1 MAREK
6 KPKKAKKPK
15 GQGRIA
21 QLRQSWKLTKQVDP
35 RMPLVVAAWAVGV
48 AAVTFLVFGVLL
60 PGILVLSIIL
70 SVFSGM
76 LAGLIVFGRR
86 AERGAY
92 AQIEGQ
98 PGAAAAVLDSLKR
111 GYKTDTAIAFTKQ
124 QDLVHR
130 VVGPAGITLVG
141 EGQGN
146 RLKQLLASE
155 KRRHERIQADV
166 ALSTVVVG
174 RGEGEVPLPDLRKRI
189 TKQKRALK
197 PAEMTDVLSRLRALD
212 ANRPPVGLPKGPL
225 PTSMKGMRGQ
235 MRGR

>member
-6 KPKKAKKPK
+6 KQKKAKKPK

-21 QLRQSWKLTKQVDP
+21 QLRQSWTMTRKVDP
-35 RMPLVVAAWAVGV
+35 RMPLVVAAWALAVG
-48 AAVTFLVFGVLL
+48 ALTFVVFGLLL
-60 PGILVLSIIL
+60 PGILALSIVLSI
-70 SVFSGM
+70 FSGL

-86 AERGAY
+86 AEKGAY
-92 AQIEGQ
+92 SQIEGQ

-111 GYKTDTAIAFTKQ
+111 GYKTDTAVAFTKQ
-124 QDLVHR
+124 QDIVHR

-146 RLKQLLASE
+146 RLRQLLTSE
-155 KRRHERIQADV
+155 RRRHERINADV
-166 ALSTVVVG
+166 AIATVIVG

-189 TKQKRALK
+189 TKQKRTLK

>member
-6 KPKKAKKPK
+6 KQKKAKKPK

-21 QLRQSWKLTKQVDP
+21 QLRQSWTMTRKVDP

-60 PGILVLSIIL
+60 PGILAVSIVLA
-70 SVFSGM
+70 VFAGL

-111 GYKTDTAIAFTKQ
+111 GYKTDTAVAFTKQ
-124 QDLVHR
+124 QDIVHR
-130 VVGPAGITLVG
+130 VVGPAGIVLVG
-141 EGQGN
+141 EGNGN

-155 KRRHERIQADV
+155 RRRHERISADV
-166 ALSTVVVG
+166 SLSTVVVG

-189 TKQKRALK
+189 TKQKRTLK

-212 ANRPPVGLPKGPL
+212 AHRPPVGLPKGPL
-225 PTSMKGMRGQ
+225 PTSMKGMRSQ

>member
-35 RMPLVVAAWAVGV
+35 RMPLVVAAWALGVGLL
-48 AAVTFLVFGVLL
+48 TFLVFGVLL

-111 GYKTDTAIAFTKQ
+111 GYKTDTAVAVTKQ

-141 EGQGN
+141 EGHGS

-155 KRRHERIQADV
+155 RRRHERISADV
-166 ALSTVVVG
+166 ALSIVVVG

-189 TKQKRALK
+189 TKQKRTLK

-212 ANRPPVGLPKGPL
+212 AHRPPVGIPKGPV

>member
-6 KPKKAKKPK
+6 KAKKAKKPK

-21 QLRQSWKLTKQVDP
+21 QLRQSWTMTRKVDP
-35 RMPLVVAAWAVGV
+35 KMPLIVAAWAVGI
-48 AAVTFLVFGVLL
+48 ALVTFLVFGVLL
-60 PGILVLSIIL
+60 PSYLPIAIIL
-70 SVFSGM
+70 SIFAGM

>member
-21 QLRQSWKLTKQVDP
+21 QLRQSWTMTRKVDP
-35 RMPLVVAAWAVGV
+35 KMPLVVAAWAVGV
-48 AAVTFLVFGVLL
+48 AIVTFLIFGVLL
-60 PGILVLSIIL
+60 PGILAVSIIL
-70 SVFSGM
+70 AVFSGM

-92 AQIEGQ
+92 SQIEGQ

-166 ALSTVVVG
+166 ALSTVIVG

-212 ANRPPVGLPKGPL
+212 AHRPPVGLPKGPV

>member
-21 QLRQSWKLTKQVDP
+21 QLRQSWTMTRKVDP
-35 RMPLVVAAWAVGV
+35 KMPLIVAAWAVGI
-48 AAVTFLVFGVLL
+48 ALVTFLVFGVLL
-60 PGILVLSIIL
+60 PSYLPIAIIL
-70 SVFSGM
+70 SIFAGM